1 MVMVVLQMLHTS
13 DCEADVMLHSRV
25 DSTRSLVLHIAAAT
39 PASPW
44 EPENLGTW
52 VEKESYDKSRL

>member
-1 MVMVVLQMLHTS
+1 MVVLQMLHTS
-13 DCEADVMLHSRV
+13 DCEADVTLRSRV

-44 EPENLGTW
+44 EPENLGT
-52 VEKESYDKSRL
+52 